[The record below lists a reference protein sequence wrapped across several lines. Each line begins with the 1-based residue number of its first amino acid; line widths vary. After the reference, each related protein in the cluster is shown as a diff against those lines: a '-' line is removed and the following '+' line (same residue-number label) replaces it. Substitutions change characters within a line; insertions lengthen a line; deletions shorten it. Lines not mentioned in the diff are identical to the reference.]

1 MRKLMACI
9 LMICMVSNSSLGVHA
24 QEQILNPAEN
34 LTSELSLDFI
44 SNPKDYTGKVGET
57 AVFEVSAVGED
68 IQYQWQLNSTGT
80 WKNTG
85 LTGCKTEKLEV
96 PILASRNGYQYRC
109 IITDK
114 SGKQIVSESA
124 RLIVGSSFKI
134 ISNPKDYMGYS
145 GQDATFTVKAE
156 GDGLTYQWQ
165 CNGSGVWKNSG
176 SDGYNTDTLTIPI
189 ITSRNGYQYRCIVR
203 DKNGAEIISEP
214 ATLLAKASID
224 IIRQPEDYTGEVGKT
239 AVFEVEAEGDG
250 ITYQWQL
257 NSTGTWKNT
266 GLTGCKTERLEVPI
280 LASRNGYQYRCVI
293 TNKSGKKLT
302 TKTVVLYVV
311 GLLEI
316 VSQPSNYTG
325 IVGETA
331 VFKVAAKGN
340 SLQYQ
345 WQLNSTG
352 TWKNTGLTGCK
363 TEKLE
368 VPILASRNGYQYR
381 CIITDKSGKQIVS
394 ESARLIVG
402 SSFKIISNPK
412 DYMGY
417 SGQDATFTVKAEGDG
432 LTYQWQCN
440 GSGVWKNSGSDGYN
454 TDTLTI
460 PIITSRNGYQYRCIV
475 RDKNGAEIISE
486 PATLL
491 AKASIDII
499 RQPEDYTGEVGKTAV
514 FEVEAE
520 GDGITYQWQLNSTGT
535 WKNTGL
541 TGCKTERLEVPILA
555 SRNGY
560 QYRCVITN
568 KSGKKLISEVALLV
582 VKKEV
587 TIIVQPVSRIT
598 AFATPASFSLMATGS
613 DLTYTWYINN
623 VIVGRTSSITLTRD
637 ILCDLINLDDAFLNG
652 TSVDLYCMVSDG
664 TNTVTSDTATLTIN
678 PCEHEKI
685 YKADTENA
693 HTVSCI
699 TCAYSTTQPCNN
711 DKVEH
716 TNRNEHTYYCSECGQ
731 AQKTESCYDE
741 DEDGICDVCGTELFI
756 PLEITETSDISSSP
770 ALQPVTLY
778 VKTNKSATVTW
789 YQEVWNDSISDNEF
803 TEIGTG
809 ESIEFTPER
818 PQWYEIKAVVT
829 TEDDEKEEC
838 RLGFRATGNPVD
850 VREGLIDC
858 EVMSGEEFS
867 FEVNAVGDGLT
878 YQWYKVTWTDEGELE
893 SSEMIEGAT
902 DSHYSGI
909 AEVTDDDL
917 WQSYMVVVTDRYK
930 NESRPDATVHIHPEL
945 KITEQLPETLEA
957 YDGDWE
963 DLHVEAG
970 GYNLRYRWQL
980 SKDGGE
986 NWTNISGATGS
997 YYHFRT
1003 HYDGY
1008 QYRCRVTDGLG
1019 HKIYSNVTTL
1029 TVYPGLEIIS
1039 TPEDVVAAVG
1049 SEVTFAVEASGIGLT
1064 YQWYLYNEE
1073 NEGKGELIDG
1083 ATEAVLTVTAE
1094 NSGSYECQISD
1105 SKGNEERV
1113 YAHLNIV
1120 NGVVITQQPQDVTC
1134 GRNERVELS
1143 AIANGMDLTFHWK
1156 ISRDGGATWNYT
1168 TLNGNRTECLNFR
1181 MLKNYDGVQFCCEI
1195 KDGVGNVVT
1204 TDVATV
1210 FLQKEL
1216 EIITQ
1221 PENYEVPEETD
1232 VVLSVEATG
1241 DELTYQWCKVISN
1254 ENEHN
1259 YVEIEG
1265 ATENTL
1271 TVNTQIPEG
1280 DESTDSLYVCIVK
1293 DAYENQCETQW
1304 SDVFVYRKLAITAQP
1319 QDVSALAGDVAE
1331 LHVEAQGVNLRY
1343 RWQVYD
1349 SNSDTWKYTSVN
1361 GYVSDT
1367 LQVWMTEYRD
1377 GNSFRCVVSDG
1388 FGNSAISEEARV
1400 SIMECP
1406 HSERRAEYTGD
1417 GKHNYIC
1424 EKCGE
1429 IVDSASCYDE
1439 DVNGYCDV
1447 CGAEIVKDDSCGENL
1462 KWSFDSS
1469 TGVLS
1474 ISGSGAMTNFDSI
1487 EDAPWFP
1494 FKDSILS
1501 IQFNGEN
1508 IEIGSHA
1515 FEGLNISS
1523 IDLSNVTV
1531 IGDCAFKNCENIQGL
1546 VDGSNLTWIG
1556 EGSFENCSNITSI
1569 YIGSNITYIGDFSI
1583 KNCSNLTSIVVAENT
1598 KFEGNI
1604 TLDGVNDEITVVI
1617 GNNVYIPI
1625 GDNDTPTTGNA
1636 TVIKFSKNENGE
1648 IEIKKDGEPDVLPP
1662 MGVSAERAEI
1672 SGENTVEEGKRVTL
1686 HGEIYP
1692 KNAVNRGF
1700 TWTIS
1705 DETVAVVDTVS
1716 EDTKTVTISGIK
1728 AGEVTV
1734 KAVNKNNGVSA
1745 EFAITVT
1752 CAHDWS
1758 EGICSKCG
1766 EVCKH
1771 EWKDGICVI
1780 CKKICSHK
1788 WANGRCEICDLECD
1802 HKFADGKCSVCG
1814 YECTEHNWSDGTCTV
1829 CGKICEHEKFEN
1841 GVCVVCGMTEPTTEC
1856 KHDWSNND
1864 GVCTICGE
1872 RCTHNEASYC
1882 QEARFDYESDSY
1894 ECKFIVQHNLYCS
1907 ICNINITEKCN
1918 DGDSDGKC
1926 DICGECMHTNLQK
1939 EQMDGYMHNITCLDC
1954 NKEIS
1959 SCEPCH
1965 DMNGDSLCD
1974 ICGNWIAGSAGP
1986 GMNECTCGCGLTGCT
2001 CGPECP
2007 TCGNMS
2013 TSSANDNMQE
2023 TTEKEFSEGADA
2035 ETLFSDGQGMES
2047 LDVP

>member
-1 MRKLMACI
+1 MIKKFIGFI
-9 LMICMVSNSSLGVHA
+9 LVIVMLFSSIPAQASNNILDADIISDEFSVTKELKITAQPKDYIGRSGIAQFMVEAEGTGELSYQWQWANAGMLGWSNSTVASA
-24 QEQILNPAEN
+24 KTETLNVGITPKITN
-34 LTSELSLDFI
+34 RRYRCIVTDSKGSVTSEEAILYVSGPKILSQPESVTASVGTEVSFTVNVEGTGNITYEWQWSNAGSTKWSKSSVSSATESMFNVTASTVLDGRRYRCVITDDDGSVI
-44 SNPKDYTGKVGET
+44 SREVVLNVTTDVLKTPENVMGVSHNGAVRLAWNEVAGAKYNIYKGVTEDNIEKIDTTDDSCYTDADVLEGNIYYYQVSAVNGTRESKLSSVVSVKVESSQEEKELKITAQPKDYTGRSGTAQFTVEAEGTGEL
-57 AVFEVSAVGED
+57 S
-68 IQYQWQLNSTGT
+68 YQWQWANAGMLGWSNSTVASA
-80 WKNTG
+80 
-85 LTGCKTEKLEV
+85 KTETLNV
-96 PILASRNGYQYRC
+96 G
-109 IITDK
+109 ITP
-114 SGKQIVSESA
+114 
-124 RLIVGSSFKI
+124 KI
-134 ISNPKDYMGYS
+134 TN
-145 GQDATFTVKAE
+145 
-156 GDGLTYQWQ
+156 
-165 CNGSGVWKNSG
+165 
-176 SDGYNTDTLTIPI
+176 
-189 ITSRNGYQYRCIVR
+189 RRYRCIVT
-203 DKNGAEIISEP
+203 DSKGSVTSEEAILYVSGP
-214 ATLLAKASID
+214 KILS
-224 IIRQPEDYTGEVGKT
+224 QPESVMANVGTEVSFT
-239 AVFEVEAEGDG
+239 VNAEGTG
-250 ITYQWQL
+250 NITYEWQWA
-257 NSTGTWKNT
+257 NT
-266 GLTGCKTERLEVPI
+266 GSTRWSKSSAVSATESI
-280 LASRNGYQYRCVI
+280 FSITASTVLDGRRYRCVI
-293 TNKSGKKLT
+293 TDDDGS
-302 TKTVVLYVV
+302 VISREAVLNVM
-311 GLLEI
+311 
-316 VSQPSNYTG
+316 S
-325 IVGETA
+325 
-331 VFKVAAKGN
+331 N
-340 SLQYQ
+340 SL
-345 WQLNSTG
+345 
-352 TWKNTGLTGCK
+352 
-363 TEKLE
+363 
-368 VPILASRNGYQYR
+368 A
-381 CIITDKSGKQIVS
+381 IIKH
-394 ESARLIVG
+394 
-402 SSFKIISNPK
+402 
-412 DYMGY
+412 
-417 SGQDATFTVKAEGDG
+417 
-432 LTYQWQCN
+432 
-440 GSGVWKNSGSDGYN
+440 
-454 TDTLTI
+454 
-460 PIITSRNGYQYRCIV
+460 
-475 RDKNGAEIISE
+475 
-486 PATLL
+486 
-491 AKASIDII
+491 
-499 RQPEDYTGEVGKTAV
+499 
-514 FEVEAE
+514 
-520 GDGITYQWQLNSTGT
+520 
-535 WKNTGL
+535 
-541 TGCKTERLEVPILA
+541 
-555 SRNGY
+555 
-560 QYRCVITN
+560 
-568 KSGKKLISEVALLV
+568 
-582 VKKEV
+582 
-587 TIIVQPVSRIT
+587 PVSIVVNNNQE
-598 AFATPASFSLMATGS
+598 AKFSVSASGNNLIYA
-613 DLTYTWYINN
+613 WYVNGN
-623 VIVGRTSSITLTRD
+623 EVIGAVTNELCLRRED
-637 ILCDLINLDDAFLNG
+637 IDEFINLDEVFING
-652 TSVDLYCMVSDG
+652 GEISIYCVIASG
-664 TNTVTSDTATLTIN
+664 TKTVTSDTATLTIN
-678 PCEHEKI
+678 ACEHEKTYI
-685 YKADTENA
+685 PNETGM
-693 HTVSCI
+693 HTV
-699 TCAYSTTQPCNN
+699 TCAICDYSMVAACDN
-711 DKVEH
+711 DTIKN
-716 TNRNEHTYYCSECGQ
+716 TNRNEHTYYCSSCGQ

-1003 HYDGY
+1003 RYDGY

-1094 NSGSYECQISD
+1094 NNGSYECQISD

-1113 YAHLNIV
+1113 CAHLNIV
-1120 NGVVITQQPQDVTC
+1120 NGIVITQQPQDVTY

-1143 AIANGMDLTFHWK
+1143 VNANGMDLTFHWK

-1168 TLNGNRTECLNFR
+1168 TLNGNRTACLNFR

-1388 FGNSAISEEARV
+1388 FGNSVISEEARV

-1406 HSERRAEYTGD
+1406 HSERRVEYTGD

-1429 IVDSASCYDE
+1429 IVDNASCYDE
-1439 DVNGYCDV
+1439 DANGYCDV

-1487 EDAPWFP
+1487 ENAPWFP

-1734 KAVNKNNGVSA
+1734 KAVNKNNGVSV

-1758 EGICSKCG
+1758 DGICSKCG

-1829 CGKICEHEKFEN
+1829 CGKICGHEKFEN

-1872 RCTHNEASYC
+1872 RCTHNEASYS

-1907 ICNINITEKCN
+1907 ICNVNITEQCN